1 MHTADNSF
9 DKVHSDLRNGNL
21 AKALR
26 SVFDSNTGLIRKT
39 YSADRNHAWYLV
51 GSINFKRRKYPE
63 AIKCFRNAIRH
74 WPEDWQA
81 LMAIANCYS
90 EMALPRW
97 SIFYLRRAI
106 KLQPKNASLLFNLG
120 NAYFDSN
127 DFDAAHETYLKAYKC
142 ADKQLARLCRK
153 NLDLVRRARG

>member
-1 MHTADNSF
+1 MRTADHSF
-9 DKVHSDLRNGNL
+9 DKVHSELRNGNL

-26 SVFDSNTGLIRKT
+26 SVYDSKTGSIRKR

-51 GSINFKRRKYPE
+51 GSIKFKRRKYPK

-74 WPEDWQA
+74 WPEDWQS

-106 KLQPKNASLLFNLG
+106 ELQPKNASLLFNLG
-120 NAYFDSN
+120 NAYADRG
-127 DFDAAHETYLKAYKC
+127 DFDAAQKEYLKASKVS
-142 ADKQLARLCRK
+142 DKQLSKLCKK
-153 NLDLVRRARG
+153 NLALVRRAC